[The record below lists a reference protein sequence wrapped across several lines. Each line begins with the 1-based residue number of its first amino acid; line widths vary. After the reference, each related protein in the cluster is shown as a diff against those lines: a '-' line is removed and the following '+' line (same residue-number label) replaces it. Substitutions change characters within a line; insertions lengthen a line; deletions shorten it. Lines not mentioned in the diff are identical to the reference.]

1 VKVIDISGR
10 IYKGMWN
17 YGDQYPNFNLTSV
30 GFPYGGEVY
39 PVDVFEGMHA
49 QTGTYIESPGI
60 YLEGEGRKLNDI
72 PIEKFY
78 RIDTYILKID
88 HNELG
93 IKDNRPYIS
102 VDDVKKA
109 EKGSIPPDSAILVGT
124 GYGKNWDKKDYIERS
139 WFFQRE
145 ALYYLIDKHPFLIGG
160 DSPVWENDVHP
171 EGAFE
176 RFYREGIYLL
186 APCIKLEEIESYR
199 VKLIVLP
206 INVTEA
212 NICPVR
218 AVVVEE

>member
-1 VKVIDISGR
+1 VKATDISGK
-10 IYKGMWN
+10 IYNGMWN

-60 YLEGEGRKLNDI
+60 FIEGKGSKLNDI
-72 PIEKFY
+72 QIERFY
-78 RIDTYILKID
+78 KIDTYILKID
-88 HNELG
+88 HNNLG

-102 VDDVKKA
+102 LDDIKKA
-109 EKGSIPPDSAILVGT
+109 EKGNIPQGSAILVGT
-124 GYGKNWDKKDYIERS
+124 GYGKNWDKKDYIEKS
-139 WFFQRE
+139 WFFKKE

-160 DSPVWENDVHP
+160 DSPVWENAVHP

-176 RFYREGIYLL
+176 RFYQEGIYLL
-186 APCIKLEEIESYR
+186 APCVNLEEIESYR
-199 VKLIVLP
+199 VKLIALP